1 MVQQAKEGEMK
12 HMTVFLCAGIL
23 LLSGTAF
30 ARGDSDLPKNVNWDV
45 VEQNLLVGLQ
55 SDNLGLQRSCALML
69 GKIKA
74 HNSVIPL
81 MRVLRTESDE
91 GLRAA
96 AAWALCQI
104 GSSVGTYAVKQ
115 TAVFDNCCKVKALC
129 AWYYNTYVQSGTF
142 AFIEPESSVIAAA
155 LSMQ

>member
-1 MVQQAKEGEMK
+1 MK
-12 HMTVFLCAGIL
+12 QIAVFLFAGLL

-30 ARGDSDLPKNVNWDV
+30 ARGDSDLPKNVNWNL
-45 VEQNLLVGLQ
+45 VEKNLLIGLT
-55 SDNLGLQRSCALML
+55 SDNIGLQRSCALML

-74 HNSVIPL
+74 DGSVIPL
-81 MRVLRTESDE
+81 MRALRTSNDE
-91 GLRAA
+91 GVRVA

-104 GSSVGTYAVKQ
+104 RSGVGTYAVRQ
-115 TAVFDNCCKVKALC
+115 TAIFDDCCKVKALC

-142 AFIEPESSVIAAA
+142 AFVEPESGAIAAA

>member
-1 MVQQAKEGEMK
+1 MK
-12 HMTVFLCAGIL
+12 HLTVFLCAGIL

-30 ARGDSDLPKNVNWDV
+30 ARGEGDLPKNVNWDL
-45 VEQNLLVGLQ
+45 VEQNLLVGLN

-74 HNSVIPL
+74 EGSVIPL
-81 MRVLRTESDE
+81 MHALRTNSDE
-91 GLRAA
+91 SVRAA

-104 GSSVGTYAVKQ
+104 GSGVGTYAVKQ
-115 TAVFDNCCKVKALC
+115 TAVFDDCCKVKALC

-142 AFIEPESSVIAAA
+142 AFVEPESGVIAAA

>member
-1 MVQQAKEGEMK
+1 MK
-12 HMTVFLCAGIL
+12 HLTVFLCAGIL

-30 ARGDSDLPKNVNWDV
+30 ARGEGDLPKNVNWDL
-45 VEQNLLVGLQ
+45 VEQNLLVGLN

-74 HNSVIPL
+74 EGSVIPL
-81 MRVLRTESDE
+81 MHVLRTNSDE
-91 GLRAA
+91 SVRAA

-104 GSSVGTYAVKQ
+104 KSGIGTYAVKQ
-115 TAVFDNCCKVKALC
+115 TAVFDDCCKVKALC

-142 AFIEPESSVIAAA
+142 AFVEPESGVIAAA